1 MVMRITRPDSAPV
14 FPSSNVVCSAA
25 VRPGAGPAGRLLGGF
40 ESYELGPGDS
50 IAFDSSTPHE
60 YLNKTG
66 EPVHAIWVVVH
77 SEPGRA

>member
-1 MVMRITRPDSAPV
+1 MKDTDGTGRGCGWGGDGTE
-14 FPSSNVVCSAA
+14 
-25 VRPGAGPAGRLLGGF
+25 VRTGDGMGRDGM
-40 ESYELGPGDS
+40 EV
-50 IAFDSSTPHE
+50 HE

>member
-1 MVMRITRPDSAPV
+1 MEV
-14 FPSSNVVCSAA
+14 
-25 VRPGAGPAGRLLGGF
+25 
-40 ESYELGPGDS
+40 
-50 IAFDSSTPHE
+50 HE